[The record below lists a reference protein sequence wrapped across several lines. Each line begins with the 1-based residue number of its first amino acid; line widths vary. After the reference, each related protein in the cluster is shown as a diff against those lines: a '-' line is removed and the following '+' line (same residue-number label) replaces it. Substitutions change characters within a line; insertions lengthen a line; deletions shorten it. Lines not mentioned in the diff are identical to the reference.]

1 MKIEALFLLF
11 LGVFFEIIGL
21 VYWFTSYED
30 GGTMMLSGT
39 SLLGFFPRSYYMF
52 WHRRMG
58 KRVRT
63 ETTRPTPPADLS
75 LQADDERLAGIATRH
90 LP

>member
-1 MKIEALFLLF
+1 MKIEAQFLLF
-11 LGVFFEIIGL
+11 LGVFFGIVGF

-30 GGTMMLSGT
+30 GGTMMLFAA
-39 SLLGFFPRSYYMF
+39 SLLGFFSGSYYMF

-63 ETTRPTPPADLS
+63 ETTRPTPPAHLS